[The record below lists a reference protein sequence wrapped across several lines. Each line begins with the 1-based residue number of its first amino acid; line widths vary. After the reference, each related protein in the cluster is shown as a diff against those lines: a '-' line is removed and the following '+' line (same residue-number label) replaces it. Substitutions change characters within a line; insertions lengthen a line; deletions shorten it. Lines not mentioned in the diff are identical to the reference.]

1 MEKALE
7 VANLHAWYGE
17 SHILHDLSFSVAKGG
32 QHAIP
37 PGEYEAM
44 NNDMFPADSN

>member
-17 SHILHDLSFSVAKGG
+17 SHILHDLSFS
-32 QHAIP
+32 
-37 PGEYEAM
+37 
-44 NNDMFPADSN
+44 